1 MQQGQSG
8 AIQDPRIGGLI
19 RTPDAVTP
27 RDLWKALDL
36 DERAAAVR
44 RAMADG
50 IGSVDSW
57 VFDAVARRRGFRPKS
72 VRQWSSEKLAEAAA
86 GLIPSR
92 VDVQQALLVALHIS
106 ERRHM
111 LEAYLDELGVRHEE
125 GVLPDDR
132 EGELDVTPSG
142 AKAAAAGLLERFPA
156 REVVIYLHVMRAQSP
171 ELVPGLEEWL
181 PEVFEDE
188 APAPSHADHEPLPAD
203 HEERGVSPDD
213 TDEFT
218 TLDRLLVRA
227 IVDSAQGVE
236 GSLGGDEVVDV
247 VEELIEL
254 NSARHRSFFELGFA
268 DVVLARDPRRDL
280 PARNA
285 SRAAWYW
292 SGYVNGLAREGR
304 NKDIVEA
311 FDREPDVVRLG
322 VSGRGPSSTALPLI
336 FRALCDAGRHGEA
349 ASFLSVDALEE
360 HPHMPLLVHEEGRQL
375 LWDDRAPEARTF
387 MDLLGR
393 FVSRS
398 HGSESDIPEWF
409 ELEVRRRQAHCF
421 RQLGELLKAR
431 EILEELLEREADPE
445 IQSMVHADLGLVAG
459 GFRSL
464 ATVRL
469 PDDED
474 TVGELRETLEKG
486 KPHFKAGASI
496 NARFQAHG
504 RFCLGVLAMTN
515 RDWETARQDL
525 ELALSGFEAQPKR
538 YQAGG
543 LLARTRLYLGVAL
556 ALELDNIRVERASE
570 LIEDALGAGEN
581 VPRYLVA
588 RVLEA
593 LHISSPQCAH
603 DVAEELLDSDPAL
616 LDLMIDTD
624 IFREAL
630 GLQQTLQGRADAPDR
645 PLKARARDY
654 RRLLPELL
662 ARGDIAGAAS
672 VLDALEEIAHKG
684 VGVDDLIDLL
694 DNPENYDPAWEP
706 RDALWARVRFL
717 KMAGRYEDVSQ
728 TLSKEFFAAL
738 HGDRHEGREDAEQIV
753 ELLASIG
760 RPEEELSRMRS
771 ALDNTAVDDEPPKGT
786 TEDLREV
793 RVLFVGGDERQREAA
808 EAVTEEL
815 REEDPK
821 LTVRFV
827 HPGWS
832 GNWGGTLERV
842 LGMLETYDAV
852 VVMRFVRTEFGRRL
866 RAELKI
872 PWAPCT
878 AAGKTRMKRSILK
891 AAAWGRDH
899 GRATQ

>member
-1 MQQGQSG
+1 MQQEKIGTTG
-8 AIQDPRIGGLI
+8 DLRLGGLI
-19 RTPDAVTP
+19 QSPDAVSP
-27 RDLWKALDL
+27 RELWKALDL
-36 DERAAAVR
+36 DERAAAIR
-44 RAMADG
+44 KAMADG

-57 VFDAVARRRGFRPKS
+57 VFDAVARHRGFRPKS
-72 VRQWSSEKLAEAAA
+72 VRQWSKEKLAEAAA
-86 GLIPSR
+86 GLIPPR
-92 VDVQQALLVALHIS
+92 VDVQRALLVAFHLS
-106 ERRHM
+106 ERRQM
-111 LEAYLDELGVRHEE
+111 LEAYLDGLGVRHEG
-125 GVLPDDR
+125 GVLPDDVG
-132 EGELDVTPSG
+132 GEIDVTPSG
-142 AKAAAAGLLERFPA
+142 AKSAVEGLLERFPA

-171 ELVPGLEEWL
+171 ELLPGLEEWL
-181 PEVFEDE
+181 PHFFEDE
-188 APAPSHADHEPLPAD
+188 APTPSHPDHEPLPAD
-203 HEERGVSPDD
+203 HDERGVSPDD
-213 TDEFT
+213 TDQFT

-236 GSLGGDEVVDV
+236 GSLEADEVVDV

-268 DVVLARDPRRDL
+268 DVLLGRDPRRDL

-304 NKDIVEA
+304 NKDIVET
-311 FDREPDVVRLG
+311 FDCEPDVVRLG
-322 VSGRGPSSTALPLI
+322 VSGRGPSSTALPLV

-349 ASFLSVDALEE
+349 ASFLSVTALEE
-360 HPHMPLLVHEEGRQL
+360 HPQMAVLVHEEGRQL

-398 HGSESDIPEWF
+398 RESDSEIPEWF

-469 PDDED
+469 PDEED
-474 TVGELRETLEKG
+474 TVGEVRDTLEKG
-486 KPHFKAGASI
+486 KAHFQEGASI

-515 RDWETARQDL
+515 GDWQTARQNL

-570 LIEDALGAGEN
+570 LLEDAVGDGEH

-603 DVAEELLDSDPAL
+603 DVAERLLDSDPEL
-616 LDLMIDTD
+616 LDLMVATD

-630 GLQQTLQGRADAPDR
+630 GLQQTLQERADDPDR
-645 PLKARARDY
+645 SLEARARDY

-662 ARGDIAGAAS
+662 ARGDIAGAAG

-684 VGVDDLIDLL
+684 VGVDALIDLL
-694 DNPENYDPAWEP
+694 EQAENYDPAWEP

-717 KMAGRYEDVSQ
+717 KMEGRYDDVAQ
-728 TLSKEFFAAL
+728 ALSKEFYSAL
-738 HGDRHEGREDAEQIV
+738 HGDWHEGREDAGQIV

-760 RPEEELSRMRS
+760 RTQEQLSRFRS
-771 ALDNTAVDDEPPKGT
+771 ALDDTAVDDEPAEAGS
-786 TEDLREV
+786 EDHTEV

-808 EAVTEEL
+808 EAVAEEL
-815 REEDPK
+815 RDEDPK

-842 LGMLETYDAV
+842 LGMLDTYDAV
-852 VVMRFVRTEFGRRL
+852 VLMRFVRTEFGRRL
-866 RAELKI
+866 RAELDI
-872 PWAPCT
+872 PWVPCT
-878 AAGKTRMKRSILK
+878 AAGKTRMKRSILR

-899 GRATQ
+899 RTAPE